1 MRDLGWRGCQL
12 LLVAVLCL
20 SETGG
25 ATEPDGSPGARAAQ
39 SRRLNALIDSEWEWR
54 LKQQPTFASYL
65 GDRRYNDRWPD
76 VSLAAITSRHEHR
89 RDVLKQL
96 DTIDPKVLSASDR
109 LNYDLFRRDY
119 QVSVDSHAFRWFL
132 VPLTA
137 RGGIQDASSRAD
149 VIRFEKRADYQQ
161 WLKRLQSFGTYMDQT
176 IALMQAG
183 LDERRVHD
191 REVMVRVPAQIA
203 RQIVDDPTRSLF
215 FKPFRDFPTEVS
227 QADRERLQSEA
238 RKAISEVVVPA
249 FRRMQTFFNDEYLP
263 GCFPRAG
270 VWQIPGGRE
279 FYSYRCKRFT
289 TTDLTPRQ
297 IHEIGLSEVKRI
309 RTEMQAVIERTKFKG
324 SFREFLEFMRT
335 DPRFYYKEANDLLA
349 AYREVSKRIDPH
361 LVRLFRRL
369 PRIPY
374 GVEPIPMHLAPDTT
388 TAYYRPPSA
397 DGLRAGTYFVNLYRP
412 EVRPKY
418 EIEALSLHEA
428 VPGHH
433 LQISLAME
441 LENVPPFRRFGGYTA
456 FIEGWGLY
464 AESLGE
470 ELGLYKD
477 PYSKFGQLTYEMWR
491 AVRLVVDTGMHY
503 DGWTRKRAIE
513 YFADNTAK
521 TMLDIENET
530 DRYIAWPG
538 QAVAYKIGELKIQQ
552 LRRRAEKRLG
562 EKFDIREFHDV
573 VLSRGAVT
581 LDLLEEQVDAWL
593 DGK

>member
-1 MRDLGWRGCQL
+1 MNDLARTCWQL
-12 LLVAVLCL
+12 MLAGAVLCL
-20 SETGG
+20 PET
-25 ATEPDGSPGARAAQ
+25 SCAADPKPAIRLEMT
-39 SRRLNALIDSEWEWR
+39 RRLDALIDTEWEWR

-76 VSLAAITSRHEHR
+76 VSLAAITVRHEHR
-89 RDVLKQL
+89 RGVLKQL
-96 DTIDPKVLSASDR
+96 DAIDRTVLAAGDR

-119 QVSVDSHAFRWFL
+119 QVSVDSHVFRWFL

-137 RGGIQDASSRAD
+137 RGGIQDASSRSD
-149 VIRFEKRADYQQ
+149 VIRFETLADYRQ

-176 IALMQAG
+176 IALMQTG

-215 FKPFRDFPTEVS
+215 YKPFRDYPADVS
-227 QADRERLQSEA
+227 KADRERLQSEA

-249 FRRMQTFFNDEYLP
+249 YRRMQTFFKDKYLP
-263 GCFPRAG
+263 GCFTRAG
-270 VWQIPGGRE
+270 VWQVPKGRE
-279 FYSYRCKRFT
+279 FYAFRCRRFT

-309 RTEMQAVIERTKFKG
+309 RAEMQAVIERTKFKG

-335 DPRFYYKEANDLLA
+335 DPRFYYKDAKDLLA

-503 DGWTRKRAIE
+503 DGWTRKRTIE

-538 QAVAYKIGELKIQQ
+538 QALAYKIGELKIQQ